1 MPAGRRPKG
10 PRLYLRERAGRDP
23 QWVIRDGRH
32 EAGTGCGAED
42 SPGAQRAL
50 ARYLAER
57 HAPPTGVRELAR
69 LMVADVINLYLKERA
84 PHVARPD
91 FLATTATPV
100 LGWWGTRTLADIKG
114 QTCREYVTWRTA
126 QGVSEAT
133 ARHDL
138 KTLRAAINHY
148 HAEHGPLPALPAV
161 TMPPVP
167 EPRDRWL
174 TRSEVARLL
183 DAARRLPKAK
193 HLARMI
199 LIGLY
204 TGTRSGA
211 VLRLRWL
218 PSTDAGWID
227 LERGVLHRRGRG
239 ERVSSKRQ
247 PPVRLPDRLLAHL
260 RRWHA
265 ADTALG
271 ITHVV
276 HWQGE
281 PIIKLRRSW
290 ESARKQAGLGPE
302 VVPHTLR
309 HTAATWLMQSEV
321 SIAEAA
327 GFLGMTA
334 ATLEQ
339 VYGHHHP
346 AFQERAATA
355 IGRH

>member
-1 MPAGRRPKG
+1 MIADVMT
-10 PRLYLRERAGRDP
+10 LYLRERAP
-23 QWVIRDGRH
+23 
-32 EAGTGCGAED
+32 E
-42 SPGAQRAL
+42 
-50 ARYLAER
+50 
-57 HAPPTGVRELAR
+57 
-69 LMVADVINLYLKERA
+69 
-84 PHVARPD
+84 VARPD
-91 FLATTATPV
+91 FLATTATPI
-100 LGWWGTRTLADIKG
+100 LGWWGSRTLADIKG
-114 QTCREYVTWRTA
+114 QTCRDYVAWRTG

-148 HAEHGPLPALPAV
+148 HAEHGPLPALPVV
-161 TMPPVP
+161 TMPAVP

-174 TRSEVARLL
+174 TRAEAARLIN
-183 DAARRLPKAK
+183 AARRLPRAH

-211 VLRLRWL
+211 VMRLRWL

-227 LERGVLHRRGRG
+227 LDREVMHRRGRG
-239 ERVSSKRQ
+239 EKVTAKRQ
-247 PPVRLPDRLLAHL
+247 PPVRLPPRLIAHL
-260 RRWHA
+260 RRWRA
-265 ADTALG
+265 ADMAIG
-271 ITHVV
+271 VSHVV

-281 PIIKLRRSW
+281 GITKLRRSW
-290 ESARKQAGLGPE
+290 QTARTRAGLGDD

-309 HTAATWLMQSEV
+309 HTAATWLMQSGEV

-334 ATLEQ
+334 ATLEA

-346 AFQERAATA
+346 DFQERAATA
-355 IGRH
+355 IGRR